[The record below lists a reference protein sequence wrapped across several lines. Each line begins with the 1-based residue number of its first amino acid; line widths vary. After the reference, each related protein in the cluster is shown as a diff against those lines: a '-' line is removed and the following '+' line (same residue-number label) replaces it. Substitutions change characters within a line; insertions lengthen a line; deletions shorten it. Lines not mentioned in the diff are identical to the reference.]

1 MTAALQTGDT
11 TSGAE
16 GKLRI
21 SNQHV
26 RVFSCRLTKDP
37 MLKSDMNAESGG
49 INTRA
54 PVGYDYTL
62 KFQVYVSSGF
72 QPDEAALTSPGL
84 LEGSTGY
91 FSIRVGTL
99 KAYGNGTN
107 SWQFRIGPIELV
119 TCDPNGFSLYDVT
132 AYALVAQPALS
143 TWSEG

>member
-26 RVFSCRLTKDP
+26 RVFGCRLTFDP
-37 MLKSDMNAESGG
+37 MLKSDMNGESAA

-54 PVGYDYTL
+54 PVGFDYTL

-72 QPDEAALTSPGL
+72 QPDESALTSPGL

-99 KAYGNGTN
+99 KCYGNGTN
-107 SWQFRIGPIELV
+107 TWQFRIGPIELV
-119 TCDPNGFSLYDVT
+119 TSDPNGFCLYDVT
-132 AYALVAQPALS
+132 AYALQAKPALAA
-143 TWSEG
+143 WSEG